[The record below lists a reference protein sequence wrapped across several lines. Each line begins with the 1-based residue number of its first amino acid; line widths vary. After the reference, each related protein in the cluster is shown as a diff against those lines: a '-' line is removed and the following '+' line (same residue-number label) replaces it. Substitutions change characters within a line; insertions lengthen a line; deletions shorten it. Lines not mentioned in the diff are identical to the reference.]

1 MSAPVRKKRKKDRA
15 PIGDPALIASPNAE
29 IQSNADADDLEFD
42 RRVVEQVDWS
52 IWQALYRGD
61 FRLAVRCRRCGR
73 WLTDGR
79 SKRNHLG
86 PRCAVNASGDTH
98 E

>member
-1 MSAPVRKKRKKDRA
+1 MSAPARKRKGRA
-15 PIGDPALIASPNAE
+15 PNGNPDLFTPPSDNAK
-29 IQSNADADDLEFD
+29 SNADADEFDFD
-42 RRVVEQVDWS
+42 RRMVDQVDWS

-86 PRCAVNASGDTH
+86 PRCAVKAGGDTH